1 MKKIIVFGATGNLG
15 SYCIDYLLENLD
27 LKKYEVI
34 ATGRRSQKD
43 SGITKI
49 PYVQVDIT
57 NKADFEKL
65 PQKDVYA
72 VIDFAGA
79 LPAYVNY
86 TDEDYIKINING
98 TLNICEYCRKS
109 GADRIVFTQTWADL
123 NGYLKEGKPL
133 KADLPRKPILTGDH
147 AVYCITKCAAVDLL
161 AHYRAEY
168 GIRDFV
174 FRLPNIYLYAPTK
187 YYYVNGE
194 QKKIGYRYMIDRA
207 IKGEPIECWGDPKAG
222 KDIVYVKD
230 LCGMIFA
237 ALFVDRESG
246 IYNVGTG
253 VKTSMEDQ
261 IKGFIKV
268 FSPKGHPSEIVYRP
282 EKPSCDQF
290 VMDISNIK
298 SELGYTP
305 KYDYISYLKDYKK
318 EMEKDQKEG
327 K

>member
-1 MKKIIVFGATGNLG
+1 MKKIVVFGATGNLG
-15 SYCIDYLLENLD
+15 TYCIDYLLEKLD

-34 ATGRRSQKD
+34 ASGRRAKKD
-43 SGITKI
+43 SGITKTD
-49 PYVQVDIT
+49 YVQVDIT
-57 NKADFEKL
+57 NKDDFKKL

-86 TDEDYIKINING
+86 SDEEFININING
-98 TLNICEYCRKS
+98 TLNILNYCRKS
-109 GADRIVFTQTWADL
+109 GADRIAYMQTWADM

-133 KADLPRKPILTGDH
+133 KPNVPRKPILTGDH

-168 GIRDFV
+168 GIKDFV
-174 FRLPNIYLYAPTK
+174 FRLPNIYLYAPQKT
-187 YYYVNGE
+187 YFVNGE
-194 QKKIGYRYMIDRA
+194 ERKIGYRYMIERA
-207 IKGEPIECWGDPKAG
+207 MKGEPIECWGNPKAG

-237 ALFVDRESG
+237 SLFVDRESG
-246 IYNVGTG
+246 MYNVGTG
-253 VKTSMEDQ
+253 VKTTMEDQ
-261 IKGFIKV
+261 IKGFIEV
-268 FSPKGHPSEIVYRP
+268 FSPKDHPSEIVYRP
-282 EKPSCDQF
+282 DKPDCDQF

-298 SELGYTP
+298 KELGYKP
-305 KYDYISYLKDYKK
+305 KYDYISYLKDYKM